1 VSPGIALLLWGLSEV
16 GTQNGTR
23 AGFGH
28 PAVIVPLLAGAGL
41 IAAFTLRA
49 LRTGDPLVDLRLFR
63 VSSFTVSTVLQF
75 LFGFV
80 LYGAML
86 ILPLYFQQV
95 RGRDAL
101 EAGMLLAP
109 QGIGVLAIRGFAGGL
124 SDRYGAR
131 WIVFAGLLVTA
142 VGSLPFA
149 LLGAT
154 ADQWLLIAS
163 LVVRGVGLGAVTIPV
178 TASAFQGLD
187 RAQIPHASIITRAAQ
202 QVGGAFGS
210 AVLAV
215 ILADRLTSGQL
226 GAYHTTFWCSIAFTL
241 VAVAVA
247 LGLPARP
254 AGSRTPPVADR
265 VEAGHPER

>member
-1 VSPGIALLLWGLSEV
+1 MI
-16 GTQNGTR
+16 
-23 AGFGH
+23 GFGH

-41 IAAFTLRA
+41 IVVFTLRT

-131 WIVFAGLLVTA
+131 WIVVAGLLVTA

-178 TASAFQGLD
+178 TASAFRGSTGL
-187 RAQIPHASIITRAAQ
+187 RSRTPASSPERPSRSAGRSAAPSWPSSWPT
-202 QVGGAFGS
+202 GS
-210 AVLAV
+210 HSG
-215 ILADRLTSGQL
+215 RLR
-226 GAYHTTFWCSIAFTL
+226 AYHATFWCSIAFTL
-241 VAVAVA
+241 VAVAVAVA

-265 VEAGHPER
+265 VEAGHPAR